1 VGLKT
6 CRCVYGVEVAGN
18 VSRMSTLKDA
28 ARVTDELVQLATR
41 LHAEL
46 TEGDV
51 EFERMVEL
59 ADEIGERADALAAA
73 FQDVGRAL
81 AERLEDGG
89 RPRETPDG

>member
-1 VGLKT
+1 
-6 CRCVYGVEVAGN
+6 
-18 VSRMSTLKDA
+18 MPTLKDA
-28 ARVTDELVQLATR
+28 ARATDELVQLATR

-73 FQDVGRAL
+73 FADVGRTFDAQL
-81 AERLEDGG
+81 RDGG
-89 RPRETPDG
+89 APPPTSS